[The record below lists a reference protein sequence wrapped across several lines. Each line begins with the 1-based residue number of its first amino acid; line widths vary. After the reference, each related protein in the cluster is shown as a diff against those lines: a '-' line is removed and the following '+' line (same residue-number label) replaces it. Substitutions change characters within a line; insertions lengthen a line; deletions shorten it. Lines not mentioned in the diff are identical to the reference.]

1 MRERLRRVTGSVRVR
16 VALVAMALVGGVL
29 VVSGFVLTRTV
40 EHRLEEENRRR
51 ADAMIGVAADRL
63 EAGVAVDSVFST
75 TAVPGDV
82 FMVLRLADGTVI
94 ASQRPVPFTVPI
106 GADDVVAAGGGAP
119 TFDASMAVP
128 PPGAQV
134 VTRLVDLPEGR
145 SVLVGVSPL
154 DEVRESVA
162 TLVRA
167 LWWGGP
173 VLVLFVGLIAWLLVG
188 RALRPVEQLRATV
201 ETISRSTLE
210 QRVDVP
216 PSHDEVARLATTMN
230 TMLERLQRSRDHE
243 RRFVSD
249 ASHELRS
256 PLASIR
262 AQLEVDA
269 ASDDVGDVG
278 DARSDVG
285 AIRAGVLADTIRL
298 ERIVGDLME
307 LARSEET
314 TGRPEATVALD
325 VIVADEITAVQRCS
339 PIEITADGIDDT
351 VVRGRSDA
359 LARVTR
365 NLLDNAVRHAEG
377 QVHVALHHTDGWA
390 ELTVDDDGPGVPV
403 ESEHR
408 IFDRFARLDESRDR
422 STGGVGL
429 GLAVVRAVVEHHGGT
444 AACARSPL
452 GGARFVVRL
461 PTA

>member
-1 MRERLRRVTGSVRVR
+1 MRDGLRRVTGSVRVR
-16 VALVAMALVGGVL
+16 VALVAMLLVGGVL
-29 VVSGFVLTRTV
+29 AVSGIVLTHTV
-40 EHRLEEENRRR
+40 ENRLKEENLRR
-51 ADAMIGVAADRL
+51 ADETIGYAADRL
-63 EAGVAVDSVFST
+63 EAGASVDAVFSP
-75 TAVPGDV
+75 TAGQGDV

-94 ASQRPVPFTVPI
+94 ASQKPFPFTVPI
-106 GADDVVAAGGGAP
+106 GAQEAGIAGSAGV
-119 TFDASMAVP
+119 TFDSSLAAP

-134 VTRLVDLPEGR
+134 VTRVVDLPEGQ

-162 TLVRA
+162 TLVSA
-167 LWWGGP
+167 LWWGSP
-173 VLVLFVGLIAWLLVG
+173 VLVLIVGLVAWLLVG

-210 QRVDVP
+210 QRVEVP

-269 ASDDVGDVG
+269 LDADG
-278 DARSDVG
+278 DARYDAG
-285 AIRAGVLADTIRL
+285 GIRAGVLADTIRL

-314 TGRPEATVALD
+314 TARPEGSVALD
-325 VIVADEITAVQRCS
+325 VVVADEITAVQRSS
-339 PIEITADGIDDT
+339 PIEITAVGIDDT

-365 NLLDNAVRHAEG
+365 NLLDNAVRHAAG
-377 QVHVALHHTDGWA
+377 QVHVGLHHTDGWA
-390 ELTVDDDGPGVPV
+390 ELTVDDDGPGIPA
-403 ESEHR
+403 EAEQR

-422 STGGVGL
+422 ATGGVGL

-444 AACARSPL
+444 VSYARSPL
-452 GGARFVVRL
+452 GGARFAVRL
-461 PTA
+461 PPA